1 MRTKIKMSITID
13 EEIFQGVEQAAKEYN
28 MAKSHLAQEAFQL
41 WLVKK
46 NEELM
51 ARGYEEMA
59 REDREL
65 ADSALEA
72 QREILT

>member
-1 MRTKIKMSITID
+1 MRTKRKMSVTID
-13 EEIFQGVEQAAKEYN
+13 EEIFKSIEQAVKVYK

-59 REDREL
+59 REDKEL
-65 ADSALEA
+65 ADGALEA
-72 QREILT
+72 QREILI